1 MPVAVAFSVYTPK
14 YPYRPSGDWDRRIHR
29 PFPTSREEAE
39 KTARGISARERTKV
53 IVAMG
58 NEDCLCITLPAQD
71 VAELKVVEIG

>member
-1 MPVAVAFSVYTPK
+1 MPVGYTAYTPK
-14 YPYRPSGDWDRRIHR
+14 CPHRPTSDWNRRIHR

-58 NEDCLCITLPAQD
+58 SDDCLCITLPAQD
-71 VAELKVVEIG
+71 VAELKVMEIG